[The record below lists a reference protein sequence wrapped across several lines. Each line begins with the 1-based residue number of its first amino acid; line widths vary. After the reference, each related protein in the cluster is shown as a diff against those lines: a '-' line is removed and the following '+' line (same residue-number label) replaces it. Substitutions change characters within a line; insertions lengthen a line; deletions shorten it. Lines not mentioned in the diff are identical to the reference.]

1 MDDAFFRQAEQNI
14 VQLIHEKKYKE
25 AYSFA
30 KQFLERFPHEKTFIK
45 LKEQIEEAVE
55 EENESLVNEKL
66 QNLKPLYKEEKYE
79 EILKGLK
86 ELLILSPNSSKL
98 QKLYQEAQIKY
109 QNQVAVSQ
117 EKFEKKQRARLD
129 ELLKTN
135 ETLLIEEIFLLETQN
150 SDVPRIR
157 KLAQEYRDKVIE
169 KKIKEKGELIYS
181 DKYDAIA
188 NFLEQLRHIDK
199 ENPRIAEIENITG
212 GKKLTNQSEQKSE
225 YIYAGQTHLDTLMKL
240 KKYDKV
246 MTAAEE
252 ILKTDPNN
260 ETAKNLLEEATQL
273 FFAQTREESIDSIN
287 KNLPALKQE
296 YKEDKTKFTTI

>member
-1 MDDAFFRQAEQNI
+1 M
-14 VQLIHEKKYKE
+14 
-25 AYSFA
+25 
-30 KQFLERFPHEKTFIK
+30 
-45 LKEQIEEAVE
+45 
-55 EENESLVNEKL
+55 
-66 QNLKPLYKEEKYE
+66 
-79 EILKGLK
+79 
-86 ELLILSPNSSKL
+86 ILSPNSSKL

-117 EKFEKKQRARLD
+117 EKFEKKQRSRLD

-157 KLAQEYRDKVIE
+157 KLAQEYRDKIIE
-169 KKIKEKGELIYS
+169 KKIKEKEELIYS

-188 NFLEQLRHIDK
+188 NFIEQLRKIDK
-199 ENPRIAEIENITG
+199 DNPRIAEVENISG

-246 MTAAEE
+246 MAAAEE
-252 ILKTDPNN
+252 ILKTDPDNK
-260 ETAKNLLEEATQL
+260 TAKQLLEEATQL
-273 FFAQTREESIDSIN
+273 FFAQTREESISSIN
-287 KNLPALKQE
+287 KNLPDLKQE
-296 YKEDKTKFTTI
+296 YKKDKTKFTTI